1 MIYSADKQCWLKYGS
16 LSPAVTLNIRSRSP
30 KPNQLFI
37 VSQCYIHANLVK
49 IRQQVHKISCRQETV
64 RLTPTSMSR
73 GSAPKNNMCSLFSG
87 GGHKKILYKHW
98 DSLFTESP
106 PFLRNRDI
114 VFIKDAFTLGSS
126 LIILYHF
133 H

>member
-1 MIYSADKQCWLKYGS
+1 MQTRNCQADADVHVKGIRTKKQYVF
-16 LSPAVTLNIRSRSP
+16 PP
-30 KPNQLFI
+30 
-37 VSQCYIHANLVK
+37 
-49 IRQQVHKISCRQETV
+49 
-64 RLTPTSMSR
+64 
-73 GSAPKNNMCSLFSG
+73 SG